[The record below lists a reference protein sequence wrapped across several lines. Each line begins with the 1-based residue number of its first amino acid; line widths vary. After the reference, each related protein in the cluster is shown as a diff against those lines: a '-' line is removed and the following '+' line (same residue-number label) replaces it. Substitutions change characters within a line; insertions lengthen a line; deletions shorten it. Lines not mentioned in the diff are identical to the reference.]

1 MFLHGYG
8 PALLEGAAAT
18 LKIAGCSLA
27 IALAFGLAGAVAKLS
42 SVKALRIV
50 AEVYTTAI
58 RGVPELV
65 LLLFLFY
72 GGQLLVNDAAKAAGI
87 DYIDLDPFVAGVA
100 TLGFIYG
107 AYLTETFRGA
117 ILAIPRGQMEA
128 GLAIGMSP
136 LRVLLR
142 ITLPQMVRLAIPG
155 FSNNWLVMI
164 KATALVSFV
173 GMDDLM
179 SRASLAANTV
189 REPFTFYVAVGG
201 IYLMITTVS
210 IVALRALEKKYSL
223 GVRSA

>member
-18 LKIAGCSLA
+18 LKIAACSLA

-87 DYIDLDPFVAGVA
+87 GYIDLDPFVTGIA

-136 LRVLLR
+136 MRVLLR

-223 GVRSA
+223 GVRSV

>member
-87 DYIDLDPFVAGVA
+87 GYIDLDPFVAGVA